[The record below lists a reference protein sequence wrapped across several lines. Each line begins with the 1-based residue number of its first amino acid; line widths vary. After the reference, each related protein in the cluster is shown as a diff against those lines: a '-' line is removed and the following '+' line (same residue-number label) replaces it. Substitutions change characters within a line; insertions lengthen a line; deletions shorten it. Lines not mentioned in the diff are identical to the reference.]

1 MDFEIEKIR
10 DSIRHKK
17 RTAKKKKTNYFPIL
31 NKVLLVILLTIITL
45 IVLKSSPTLKAKFY
59 HQVYENNIG
68 FAQINS
74 LYQKYFGTPIPFND
88 LLKEKTKPVFNE
100 KLSYTN
106 KEKYL
111 DGVKLTV
118 SSSYMVPSLE
128 SGMVI
133 FSGEKE
139 GYGNTVIIEQVNG
152 VEVWYS
158 NLKENNIK
166 IYDYI
171 EKGTLIGEATDT
183 ILYLV
188 FKKDGTVLNYEDY
201 I

>member
-10 DSIRHKK
+10 NSIRQKK
-17 RTAKKKKTNYFPIL
+17 RQKPKKSTSYFHVL
-31 NKVLLVILLTIITL
+31 NKVLLVVLITVVTL

-68 FAQINS
+68 FAGINA
-74 LYQKYFGTPIPFND
+74 LYQKYFGTPIPFNN
-88 LLKEKTKPVFNE
+88 LLKEQTKPVFNE

-111 DGVKLTV
+111 DGVKLAV
-118 SSSYMVPSLE
+118 ANSYMVPSLE

-152 VEVWYS
+152 IEVWYS
-158 NLKENNIK
+158 NLKTNNIK

-171 EKGTLIGEATDT
+171 EKGNLIGEVNDT
-183 ILYLV
+183 TLYLV
-188 FKKDGTVLNYEDY
+188 FKKDGTILNYEDY